1 MAIEPH
7 PIETLPEA
15 PAPMLGHE
23 TLEDVDHRRVPHR
36 RIDRRVVPGR
46 PRQSGDAAGATDRE
60 RMLRRQGDYPQYV
73 VREYPV
79 YRMFSV
85 LTPRSFRA
93 RLADI
98 KYVDAASRKTIE
110 VRTGLFLE
118 DDDDVAR
125 RLEGRVS
132 DTTVFAFDGMDRAT
146 STLMMLFEYM
156 IGNTDL
162 SIRAMHNV
170 RIVLT
175 PSGMRY
181 PIPYDFDYSGVVDA
195 VYAAPSPFLRSIE
208 SVRERVYLG
217 PCRTP
222 AELEAVYSSIPAL
235 KPKYVSAAKKYLE
248 QFYRTIERPDSVK
261 HAFIDGCEKQPY
273 M

>member
-1 MAIEPH
+1 
-7 PIETLPEA
+7 
-15 PAPMLGHE
+15 
-23 TLEDVDHRRVPHR
+23 
-36 RIDRRVVPGR
+36 
-46 PRQSGDAAGATDRE
+46 
-60 RMLRRQGDYPQYV
+60 
-73 VREYPV
+73 
-79 YRMFSV
+79 MFNV

-93 RLADI
+93 RLADV

-110 VRTGLFLE
+110 TRTGLFLE

-162 SIRAMHNV
+162 SVRALHNV

-175 PSGMRY
+175 QSGTRY
-181 PIPYDFDYSGVVDA
+181 PVPYDFDYSGVVDA
-195 VYAAPSPFLRSIE
+195 VYAAPSPFLHSIE
-208 SVRERVYLG
+208 SVRDRVYLG

-222 AELEAVYSSIPAL
+222 AELEEAFTQFRAARSELTAVYDSIPAL
-235 KPKYVSAAKKYLE
+235 KPKYVSAAKKYLD

-261 HAFIDGCEKQPY
+261 RSFIDGCEKQPY